1 MNQPVI
7 DLRKARETN
16 EPECSHVKN
25 FWETSYFN
33 SLVIFP
39 VLPYYTSVEMW
50 RVEWGGGQRREGEAS
65 ENSGGV
71 RGECR
76 PLTLTVR

>member
-7 DLRKARETN
+7 DLSKARETN
-16 EPECSHVKN
+16 EPECIYVKN

-50 RVEWGGGQRREGEAS
+50 RVEWGGVQRVECEDS
-65 ENSGGV
+65 ENSGV
-71 RGECR
+71 LSGECR
-76 PLTLTVR
+76 PLTLTVK